1 MPHKPA
7 SQSLKE
13 ALVDLTAARD
23 QARLKLHL
31 WSMDAQVKWKELE
44 TKVQSF
50 QQAAE
55 TEAERIT
62 DDSAAK
68 ARDLART
75 VRKFVEQHL

>member
-1 MPHKPA
+1 MAHKPA

-13 ALVDLTAARD
+13 ALVDLEAARD

-31 WSMDAQVKWKELE
+31 WSMDAQTKWKQLE
-44 TKVQSF
+44 SKVQSF
-50 QQAAE
+50 QQSAE

-62 DDSAAK
+62 DESAAK
-68 ARDLART
+68 ARELART